1 MVTNESAG
9 LPASDAGPFHTD
21 LEEDAIGL
29 LGATMQAITHIA
41 PAIAGFFFTA
51 FIVSLAGIT
60 APLAYF
66 IGFLVVLMLGSPW
79 PSCRSTCPRPVA
91 TTPTSAGRST
101 RGSAS

>member
-1 MVTNESAG
+1 MVTNDSVG
-9 LPASDAGPFHTD
+9 MPAAVPMKTD

-66 IGFLVVLMLGSPW
+66 VGFLVVLMLGSTLAQLSRTSPVGRRLLHVRQPGA
-79 PSCRSTCPRPVA
+79 PS
-91 TTPTSAGRST
+91 